1 MFRIASAVRST
12 VQLSCRAVGG
22 IQVSS
27 FATATVFGDCYSLLI
42 ENKEKTT
49 T

>member
-1 MFRIASAVRST
+1 MFRIASALRPT

-27 FATATVFGDCYSLLI
+27 FATAAVFCYCYTLLI